1 MLARGYWPAR
11 CCGVRRGGYS
21 FKRRSPDRTGGLG
34 LKDMSDRTNKSHQ
47 SLFLIVAV
55 LGTINLV
62 NYMDRVLFSLMV
74 EPVKAELD
82 LSDSQMGLLGGFA
95 FAAAYAVF
103 GLVAGRIADSFN
115 RIRLIGAALTIWS
128 AATAACG
135 LANNFIQMFASR
147 LVVGAGEAGCV
158 PAAQS
163 IISDVAPAK
172 KRAFLISIFTGIG
185 TLGTLIGI
193 ILGGILIE
201 AIGWRTTFI
210 VFGIFGFFPLILVLF
225 VLREPR
231 ASRPEEAPVSAVD
244 WRADVGEMLKRTE
257 IQILLIAIPMIYT
270 LAGVGTWIPAFFQRT
285 YGINTEEFARAGGAL
300 LGIGLILG
308 TFGGGFIANRLVA
321 RDMRWEFWWTALS
334 CSLAMLPLL
343 VVYLVDNINLAYAG
357 LFAAFFIAGTSF
369 GPSMAC
375 MHTVTKQSVR
385 ATAVASMVFT
395 TSLIAYGAVPA
406 LIGVLSDVFAGMGV
420 DVADGTSLQYALLL
434 SMLLPPTA
442 SVLFLIAS
450 KIAFSDGKLHT
461 AADHPG

>member
-1 MLARGYWPAR
+1 MKTMSNQT
-11 CCGVRRGGYS
+11 VR
-21 FKRRSPDRTGGLG
+21 TQ
-34 LKDMSDRTNKSHQ
+34 Q
-47 SLFLIVAV
+47 SLFLIMAV
-55 LGTINLV
+55 LGSINLV

-74 EPVKAELD
+74 EPVKAELE

-103 GLVAGRIADSFN
+103 GLVAGRLADSFN

-135 LANNFIQMFASR
+135 LATTFAQMFASR
-147 LVVGAGEAGCV
+147 LAVGAGEAGCV

-163 IISDVAPAK
+163 IISDIAPAK
-172 KRAFLISIFTGIG
+172 RRAFLISVFTGIG

-201 AIGWRTTFI
+201 SLGWRTTFI
-210 VFGIFGFFPLILVLF
+210 VFGVFGFFPLILVLF

-231 ASRPEEAPVSAVD
+231 SSRAEAATTTIN
-244 WRADVGEMLKRTE
+244 WRADVVEMLKQRET
-257 IQILLIAIPMIYT
+257 QILLIAIPMIYT

-343 VVYLVDNINLAYAG
+343 VVYLVNDIAIAYAG
-357 LFAAFFIAGTSF
+357 LFAAFFLAGTSF

-375 MHTVTKQSVR
+375 LHTVTKQSIR

-406 LIGVLSDVFAGMGV
+406 LIGVLSDVFAGMGIS
-420 DVADGTSLQYALLL
+420 ATDGTSLQYALLL
-434 SMLLPPTA
+434 SM
-442 SVLFLIAS
+442 VLSPIAS
-450 KIAFSDGKLHT
+450 ILFVIAAKIAFADGSLQA
-461 AADHPG
+461 AADQAN